1 MDQEQLLALVKQ
13 LADSYLKQR
22 ALIEELKGRLGR
34 VEHVMTVD
42 AVARQ
47 VLPPPSQ
54 SVLYA
59 QRDIIGE

>member
-1 MDQEQLLALVKQ
+1 MEQEQLLALVKQ

-22 ALIEELKGRLGR
+22 AKIEDLTGRLAR
-34 VEHVMTVD
+34 LEHVATVSPMYGPI
-42 AVARQ
+42 AS
-47 VLPPPSQ
+47 PSQ